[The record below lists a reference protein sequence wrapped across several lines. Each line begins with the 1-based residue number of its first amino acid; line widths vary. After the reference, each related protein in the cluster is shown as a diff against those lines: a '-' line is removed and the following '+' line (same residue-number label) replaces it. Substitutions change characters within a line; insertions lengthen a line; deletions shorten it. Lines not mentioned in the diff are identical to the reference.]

1 MAFLYEI
8 NSNVA
13 EHFYQGQKYWIDHS
27 SLMRMKWAA
36 DSDYVI
42 EIKSDG
48 SYEYR
53 KNRRDGTKE
62 VLPEDGS
69 YDWITMQVLSSK
81 PIPKMSFSDNA
92 FYYAP
97 YVPLT
102 VASASPGI
110 EPTIKFRTRYNIND
124 IS

>member
-8 NSNVA
+8 NSNIA
-13 EHFYQGQKYWIDHS
+13 EVRYQGQKYWIDQS
-27 SLMRMKWAA
+27 SNLKINWAR
-36 DSDYVI
+36 DSDYII

-53 KNRRDGTKE
+53 KNRRDGSKE
-62 VLPEDGS
+62 VLPQDGS
-69 YDWITMQVLSSK
+69 YDWITVQILSSK
-81 PIPKMSFSDNA
+81 PIPKRIWPEGTA
-92 FYYAP
+92 WYAP

-102 VASASPGI
+102 VTSASPGI

-124 IS
+124 NS